1 MLVLIG
7 LGLYSEKDITLRGLE
22 EARSSDYIFAEFYTS
37 VMPGLNLDRLEKII
51 GRKVRLLSRSDIEE
65 EGEKV
70 ILERAKKSKVS
81 LLVAGDALISTTH
94 VHLLL
99 DARESE
105 IEVRVVNNAS
115 IYSAAPSLA
124 GLQNYKFGRSA
135 SIARPEERFFS
146 ETPYTTVKANMKMGL
161 HTMLFLDIKVEKS
174 GTYLMHAKEALEI
187 LLKLEDRKKE
197 GVINTE
203 TIAVVVSRAGAP
215 EFKLKA
221 GSIRKLLEEDL
232 GRPPHT
238 LIIPAEFHFMEEEF
252 LRAFASLSEE

>member
-7 LGLYSEKDITLRGLE
+7 LGLYSEKDITLMGLE

-115 IYSAAPSLA
+115 IYSAAPSL
-124 GLQNYKFGRSA
+124 R
-135 SIARPEERFFS
+135 
-146 ETPYTTVKANMKMGL
+146 
-161 HTMLFLDIKVEKS
+161 
-174 GTYLMHAKEALEI
+174 
-187 LLKLEDRKKE
+187 
-197 GVINTE
+197 
-203 TIAVVVSRAGAP
+203 
-215 EFKLKA
+215 
-221 GSIRKLLEEDL
+221 
-232 GRPPHT
+232 
-238 LIIPAEFHFMEEEF
+238 
-252 LRAFASLSEE
+252 SEEHTSELQSH